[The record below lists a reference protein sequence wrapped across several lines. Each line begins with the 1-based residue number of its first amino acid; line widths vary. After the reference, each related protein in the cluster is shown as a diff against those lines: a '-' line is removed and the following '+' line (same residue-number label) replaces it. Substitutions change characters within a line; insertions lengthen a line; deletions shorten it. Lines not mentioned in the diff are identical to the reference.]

1 MDLDFND
8 AEARVKLIKHLKKN
22 LNKVPDQFKPWAV
35 LLLGKLE
42 DRDAFINVKDEEI
55 QQRFDEGKNPVS
67 RIDKRLKK
75 GVKELYDAIN
85 TPLGNRPQTYDTM
98 RKNTAIPGYSPAATP
113 QTHHGEGQKKFG
125 ITRGNAA
132 LKSKDP
138 WAMLIED
145 TLERNKRGISG
156 GNLDANGY
164 LVIKE
169 FHQGVTSGPLKNQGI
184 HQFVDK
190 IPLSSS
196 ETTAERVE
204 QSAFEQKA
212 AADWAG
218 GDDVVVTDK
227 GIESGVTRSSMLETM
242 RKRGLVTPENQ
253 PQILQQLGE
262 LTTTDD
268 FLKVAKEFDLPTT
281 TESVAPFKGF
291 QYRFG
296 LGGMEGDVLK
306 FMSQKFRGGAAF
318 GASALTDADAVAEL
332 IKGNPEKA
340 VKQAATGAVTGA
352 AIQEV
357 AKQAA
362 TRLPALAPTI
372 AAGGSLMNPIGA
384 ISAGAAIGT
393 AMRDVLPKSDFV
405 SARGEGRGTLPEP
418 DLPPPTLDGFLD
430 VAKWMSNRL
439 PKVFNMN

>member
-8 AEARVKLIKHLKKN
+8 AEARAKLIKHLKKN
-22 LNKVPDQFKPWAV
+22 FNKAPDQFKPWAV

-42 DRDAFINVKDEEI
+42 DRDAFINVKDKEI

-75 GVKELYDAIN
+75 GVKEYYDALN

-113 QTHHGEGQKKFG
+113 QTHHGEGIKKFG

-132 LKSKDP
+132 LKSEDP

-156 GNLDANGY
+156 GNLDANGN

-196 ETTAERVE
+196 ETTAERVA

-218 GDDVVVTDK
+218 GDGVVVTDK

-242 RKRGLVTPENQ
+242 RKQGLVTPENQ
-253 PQILQQLGE
+253 PQILQQLGD
-262 LTTTDD
+262 LKTTDD
-268 FLKVAKEFDLPTT
+268 FLKAAKKFNLPIT
-281 TESVAPFKGF
+281 TESIAPFKGF
-291 QYRFG
+291 QYRFA

-306 FMSQKFRGGAAF
+306 FMSEKFRGGAAF

-332 IKGNPEKA
+332 IKGNPEEA
-340 VKQAATGAVTGA
+340 VTQAATGAVTGA
-352 AIQEV
+352 VIQEV
-357 AKQAA
+357 AKQTA
-362 TRLPALAPTI
+362 TRLPALAPAITT
-372 AAGGSLMNPIGA
+372 AGSLMNPIGA
-384 ISAGAAIGT
+384 ISAGATIGT

>member
-1 MDLDFND
+1 MELDFND
-8 AEARVKLIKHLKKN
+8 AEPRAKLIKHLKKH
-22 LNKVPDQFKPWAV
+22 LNKVPDQFKPWAI

-55 QQRFDEGKNPVS
+55 QQRFDEGKHPKS
-67 RIDKRLKK
+67 RIGKRTKQ
-75 GVKELYDAIN
+75 GVKEFYDAIN
-85 TPLGNRPQTYDTM
+85 TPLGNKPQSFDTM
-98 RKNTAIPGYSPAATP
+98 RKNTAIPGYPSAETP
-113 QTHHGEGQKKFG
+113 ETHHGEGQKKFG

-132 LKSKDP
+132 LKSKNP

-156 GNLDANGY
+156 GNLDANANM
-164 LVIKE
+164 LIKP
-169 FHQGVTSGPLKNQGI
+169 FHQGVVAGPLKGQGV
-184 HQFVDK
+184 HQFVDQ

-196 ETTAERVE
+196 ETTAERVA

-212 AADWAG
+212 ASDWAG
-218 GDDVVVTDK
+218 GEGVVVTDK

-242 RKRGLVTPENQ
+242 RRRGLVTPENQ

-262 LTTTDD
+262 LKTTDD
-268 FLKVAKEFDLPTT
+268 FLKVAKEFDLPIT
-281 TESVAPFKGF
+281 TESVPPFKGF

-318 GASALTDADAVAEL
+318 GASALTDAEAVAEL
-332 IKGNPEKA
+332 IKGNPEEA

-362 TRLPALAPTI
+362 MRAPALAPAI
-372 AAGGSLMNPIGA
+372 AGAGSLMNPIGA
-384 ISAGAAIGT
+384 ISAGATIGT

-418 DLPPPTLDGFLD
+418 DLPPPTLDGFVD